1 MARTIDHSPRT
12 MDSLFRE
19 LGTLA
24 EKRSELLTAEARLWA
39 HAARLLSDTAEVVTS
54 TLHHPST
61 SFTAAGDDGKHLLPV
76 DDAAA
81 YLSLS
86 RATLDKWR
94 VQGGGPEFVRIG
106 RRIFYRR
113 NVLEKFISGKTY
125 PHTSAYER
133 GS

>member
-1 MARTIDHSPRT
+1 MTRTTGYDALAV
-12 MDSLFRE
+12 DELFRE
-19 LGTLA
+19 LGVLA

-39 HAARLLSDTAEVVTS
+39 QAARLLSELAASKASVP
-54 TLHHPST
+54 HPT
-61 SFTAAGDDGKHLLPV
+61 VPAFATDADGKHLLPV

-94 VQGGGPEFVRIG
+94 VQGGGPEFARIG

-113 NVLEKFISGKTY
+113 RVLDQFISGRTY

-133 GS
+133 K